1 MNGPGNGNG
10 DDLPEPVIEPIR
22 NFADLPEPVKNEITN
37 GALLTLRGGGPH
49 ANAINVNVLSGVLVH
64 FDRLFR
70 ILQAAKSGLEVK
82 RTGRVAEVVGARH
95 LSAFPA
101 FAGSYALPLRLEAP
115 EGQLVGG
122 DREALESLMRLLAE
136 DETPL
141 QERLG
146 NLPERVGDELYAL
159 LHELALGEA
168 DLAVEAVRNGEGSGE
183 VEISAGVAKS
193 RATWL
198 TTLVESDVAS
208 ETIVGKL
215 FRIDTKRGRIA
226 VDSHE
231 EDESVIVEA
240 NFQPAQ
246 LEALRRALNHEVEI
260 DVQVIEERRPYE
272 QTARNRVMSIVDIRQ
287 LDSDENQVEIVEE
300 AGISVRGEEADESAS
315 APEVEEA

>member
-1 MNGPGNGNG
+1 
-10 DDLPEPVIEPIR
+10 
-22 NFADLPEPVKNEITN
+22 
-37 GALLTLRGGGPH
+37 
-49 ANAINVNVLSGVLVH
+49 
-64 FDRLFR
+64 
-70 ILQAAKSGLEVK
+70 
-82 RTGRVAEVVGARH
+82 
-95 LSAFPA
+95 
-101 FAGSYALPLRLEAP
+101 
-115 EGQLVGG
+115 
-122 DREALESLMRLLAE
+122 MRLLAE

>member
-10 DDLPEPVIEPIR
+10 DDLPEPIIEPIR
-22 NFADLPEPVKNEITN
+22 NFADLPEPVRREITD
-37 GALLTLRGGGPH
+37 GALLTLRGGGAH
-49 ANAINVNVLSGVLVH
+49 ANAVNVNILSGVLVH

-82 RTGRVAEVVGARH
+82 RTGRVAEVVGATQ

-101 FAGSYALPLRLEAP
+101 FGGSYALPLRLEAR
-115 EGQLVGG
+115 EGELIGD
-122 DREALESLMRLLAE
+122 DREALESLMSLLSEDDQLRDRLA
-136 DETPL
+136 
-141 QERLG
+141 

-159 LHELALGEA
+159 LHELALGGA

-183 VEISAGVAKS
+183 VEIRSDAAKS

-198 TTLVESDVAS
+198 TTLEESDVAS
-208 ETIVGKL
+208 ETIMGKL

-226 VDSHE
+226 VDSQE

-240 NFQPAQ
+240 NFQPSK

-260 DVQVIEERRPYE
+260 NVEVIEERRPYE
-272 QTARNRVMSIVDIRQ
+272 QTARNRVMSMMDIRQ
-287 LDSDENQVEIVEE
+287 LDSDQAQVDFI
-300 AGISVRGEEADESAS
+300 SAS
-315 APEVEEA
+315 DFEVEGSVTEPEEDEG